1 MDVAFAVRSNLTFN
15 GFHDD
20 DSPIHGKAVTFRA
33 RDCLHVK
40 AVSDNNIFTKRCA
53 HQVCIATRNNSIIK
67 TCTYLLFII
76 FFDQFFTLEI

>member
-1 MDVAFAVRSNLTFN
+1 MDVAFAVRTNLTFN

-40 AVSDNNIFTKRCA
+40 VRRNSLVSLYIL
-53 HQVCIATRNNSIIK
+53 IK
-67 TCTYLLFII
+67 I
-76 FFDQFFTLEI
+76 LEFLG